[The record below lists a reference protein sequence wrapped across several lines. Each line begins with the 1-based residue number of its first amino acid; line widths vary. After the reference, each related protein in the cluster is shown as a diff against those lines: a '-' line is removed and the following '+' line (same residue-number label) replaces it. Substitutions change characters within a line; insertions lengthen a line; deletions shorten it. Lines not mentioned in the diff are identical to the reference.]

1 MLNGFR
7 ILCVNELR
15 SILREKVALFWIF
28 FFPFFFLAIMLL
40 SYGQESLFGRQRI
53 EVVDN
58 DRTTISRKYIDKV
71 RDTFASSPV
80 LLGDIVVLDG
90 APAEPVR
97 DGVVR
102 VTIPGGF
109 ARAFADST
117 STAVKVA
124 YSYASGLSTGV
135 AARVFA
141 VLTTNFNAETANAVL
156 PAKLEFVNTT
166 TTQARPL
173 DHLQYLLTGI
183 LVMGM
188 MTAGMN
194 NTCVGIVSQR
204 ERNTFKLM
212 SCLPLT
218 PLAYLSSIVTARMI
232 VLFVAAFVLLIG
244 GRYAYNIPLPLS
256 AMQLLNAAALIL
268 VGGLTLLCMGIAMSG
283 RIARVPTAIVVC
295 NVVYLTLLFAS
306 DLTMPLSSYPQV
318 VKPFLTALPTSEF
331 VEALRAILIQGSTV
345 VSQWKS
351 LLSLCAWSAV
361 CLMVSRM
368 TFRWHSA

>member
-7 ILCVNELR
+7 ILCINELL

-40 SYGQESLFGRQRI
+40 SYGQQSLFGRQRI
-53 EVVDN
+53 EIVDHDRSVV
-58 DRTTISRKYIDKV
+58 SRKYIDKV
-71 RDTFASSPV
+71 RDTFASSSV
-80 LLGDIVVLDG
+80 LQGDVVVLDG
-90 APAEPVR
+90 ATAEPVR

-102 VTIPGGF
+102 ATIPRGF
-109 ARAFADST
+109 AQAFADSKLVD
-117 STAVKVA
+117 VKVA

-135 AARVFA
+135 AARVFS
-141 VLTTNFNAETANAVL
+141 VLTTHFNAENTNAVL
-156 PAKLEFVNTT
+156 PAKLQFVNTT
-166 TTQARPL
+166 RTQAL

-194 NTCVGIVSQR
+194 NTCVGIVAQR

-218 PLAYLSSIVTARMI
+218 PLAYLASIVTARLI

-244 GRYAYNIPLPLS
+244 SRFAYDIALPLS
-256 AMQLLNAAALIL
+256 APQLLNAAALIL
-268 VGGLTLLCMGIAMSG
+268 VGGVTLLCMGVAMSG
-283 RIARVPTAIVVC
+283 RIARLPTAIVVC

-306 DLTMPLSSYPQV
+306 DLTMPLSSYPES
-318 VKPFLTALPTSEF
+318 VKPILMALPTSQF
-331 VEALRAILIQGSTV
+331 VAALRAILIQGATV
-345 VSQWKS
+345 VSQWKT

-361 CLMVSRM
+361 CLIVSRL
-368 TFRWHSA
+368 TFRWHTA

>member
-1 MLNGFR
+1 MFNGFR
-7 ILCVNELR
+7 ILCLNELV

-28 FFPFFFLAIMLL
+28 FFPFFFLAIMLI
-40 SYGQESLFGRQRI
+40 SYGQQSLLGRQRI
-53 EVVDN
+53 EVVDD
-58 DRTTISRKYIDKV
+58 DRTPISQKYIEKV
-71 RDTFASSPV
+71 RDTFSSSSV
-80 LLGDIVVLDG
+80 LQGDVIVVDG
-90 APAEPVR
+90 ARTEPVR
-97 DGVVR
+97 DGAVR
-102 VTIPGGF
+102 VTIPSGF

-117 STAVKVA
+117 STAIKVA
-124 YSYASGLSTGV
+124 YDYAGGLSTGV
-135 AARVFA
+135 AARVFS
-141 VLTTNFNAETANAVL
+141 VLTTSFNAETAKAVL

-166 TTQARPL
+166 QRRPL

-218 PLAYLSSIVTARMI
+218 PLAYLASIVTARMI

-244 GRYAYNIPLPLS
+244 GRYAYNVSLPLS
-256 AMQLLNAAALIL
+256 PLQLLNAAALIL

-306 DLTMPLSSYPQV
+306 DLTMPLSSYPES
-318 VKPFLTALPTSEF
+318 VKPFLMALPTSQF
-331 VEALRAILIQGSTV
+331 VAALRAILIQGATV
-345 VSQWKS
+345 VSLWKS
-351 LLSLCAWSAV
+351 LLSLFAWSAV

>member
-7 ILCVNELR
+7 ILCVNELL

-28 FFPFFFLAIMLL
+28 FFPFFFLAIMLI
-40 SYGQESLFGRQRI
+40 SYGQESVFGHQRI

-58 DRTTISRKYIDKV
+58 DRTPVSQKYIDKV
-71 RDTFASSPV
+71 RDTFASSSV
-80 LLGDIVVLDG
+80 LKGDIVVLNG
-90 APAEPVR
+90 ERPEPVR

-102 VTIPGGF
+102 VTIPSGF

-117 STAVKVA
+117 STAIKVA
-124 YSYASGLSTGV
+124 YSYASGLSTSV
-135 AARVFA
+135 AARVFT
-141 VLTTNFNAETANAVL
+141 VLTTSFNAETANAVL

-166 TTQARPL
+166 QTLPL

-212 SCLPLT
+212 SCFPLT
-218 PLAYLSSIVTARMI
+218 PVAYLASIVTARMI
-232 VLFVAAFVLLIG
+232 VLFVAAFALLIA
-244 GRYAYNIPLPLS
+244 GRYVYNIALPLS
-256 AMQLLNAAALIL
+256 PVQLLNAAALIL
-268 VGGLTLLCMGIAMSG
+268 VGGVTLLCMGIAMSG
-283 RIARVPTAIVVC
+283 RISRVATAIVVC

-306 DLTMPLSSYPQV
+306 DLTMPLSSYPES
-318 VKPFLTALPTSEF
+318 VKPFLMALPTSQF
-331 VEALRAILIQGSTV
+331 VAALRAILIQGSTV

-351 LLSLCAWSAV
+351 LLSLFAWSAV

>member
-7 ILCVNELR
+7 ILCVNELL
-15 SILREKVALFWIF
+15 SIFREKVALFWIF

-40 SYGQESLFGRQRI
+40 SYGQQSLFGRQRI
-53 EVVDN
+53 EIVDN
-58 DRTTISRKYIDKV
+58 DRTPVSQKYIDKV
-71 RDTFASSPV
+71 RDTFSSSSV
-80 LLGDIVVLDG
+80 LQGEIVVLDG
-90 APAEPVR
+90 ARAERVR

-102 VTIPGGF
+102 VTIPNGF

-117 STAVKVA
+117 STGIKVA

-135 AARVFA
+135 AARVFT
-141 VLTTNFNAETANAVL
+141 VLTTSFNAETANAVM

-166 TTQARPL
+166 LTRPL

-212 SCLPLT
+212 ACLPLT
-218 PLAYLSSIVTARMI
+218 PLAYLASIVTARML
-232 VLFVAAFVLLIG
+232 VLFAAAFVLLIV
-244 GRYAYNIPLPLS
+244 GRYAYNISLPLS
-256 AMQLLNAAALIL
+256 PMQLLNAAALIL
-268 VGGLTLLCMGIAMSG
+268 VGGVTLLCMGIAMSG
-283 RIARVPTAIVVC
+283 RIARVATAVVVC
-295 NVVYLTLLFAS
+295 NVIYLTLLFAS
-306 DLTMPLSSYPQV
+306 DLTMPLSSYPES
-318 VKPFLTALPTSEF
+318 VKPFLMALPTSQF
-331 VEALRAILIQGSTV
+331 VTALRAILIQGATV
-345 VSQWKS
+345 VSQWKA
-351 LLSLCAWSAV
+351 LLRLCAWSVV
-361 CLMVSRM
+361 CLLISRM